1 MNNDTTGLLSY
12 DFDYMFDYM
21 IDDYIEEKDDL
32 INLVGNIAGKVE
44 NLERKNANVEKFKAS
59 NFSIVS
65 KR

>member
-12 DFDYMFDYM
+12 DFDYM

-44 NLERKNANVEKFKAS
+44 NLERKNAKVEKFKAS
-59 NFSIVS
+59 NFSIVF